1 MKKVY
6 TYIQPV
12 NNKALNLDLSDYYKK
27 SEIDNK
33 ISNLNALKVNKEDG
47 KVLSTNDYT
56 TTEKNKL
63 AGIEANA
70 NKYSHPSTHKA
81 TMIAQDATHRFVT
94 DEEKAN
100 WNAKSNFS
108 GNYND
113 LEGKPTIPVVDVTKA
128 YVDAEIS
135 LLRQYIDGNK
145 ELIASAI
152 SEKGIDATSDDT
164 FEELANKISQI

>member
-1 MKKVY
+1 
-6 TYIQPV
+6 
-12 NNKALNLDLSDYYKK
+12 
-27 SEIDNK
+27 
-33 ISNLNALKVNKEDG
+33 
-47 KVLSTNDYT
+47 
-56 TTEKNKL
+56 
-63 AGIEANA
+63 
-70 NKYSHPSTHKA
+70 
-81 TMIAQDATHRFVT
+81 MIAQDATHRFVT